1 MIGPSLALP
10 EGEGSK
16 NALSLLSP
24 PLGELEGAFRP
35 CHPDEGRICKT
46 NARSIILLHT
56 NRHKHIPDFG
66 NTTVISD

>member
-24 PLGELEGAFRP
+24 PLGELEEAYLLPFIVSP
-35 CHPDEGRICKT
+35 NFPNEG
-46 NARSIILLHT
+46 LLNET
-56 NRHKHIPDFG
+56 
-66 NTTVISD
+66 SA